1 MVPAAA
7 PASPPPGP
15 AARLFVALWP
25 DEPAT
30 LQALRG
36 WQAAVRWPTSA
47 RPTAAANLHLT
58 LHFIG
63 AVPRERLAKV
73 ADALTVPA
81 VTTSLTLSEWAVWP
95 NGVAVLCPAEVPA
108 ALVDLHARLAERL
121 RALQLP
127 VDSRPWR
134 PHATLARRAAG
145 AAWNGPPPPPVAWP
159 VRQGH
164 VLAESAGGYHLLRRY
179 TAGT

>member
-1 MVPAAA
+1 MVPTAA
-7 PASPPPGP
+7 PASPPPDP
-15 AARLFVALWP
+15 AARLFLALWP

-36 WQAAVRWPTSA
+36 WQAAVLWPASA
-47 RPTAAANLHLT
+47 RPTVAANLHLT

-63 AVPRERLAKV
+63 AVPRTRLAEV

-81 VTTSLTLSEWAVWP
+81 VTTSLTLSAWAVWP

-134 PHATLARRAAG
+134 PHATLARRAVG
-145 AAWNGPPPPPVAWP
+145 AAWNGPPPPPVTWP

-179 TAGT
+179 G